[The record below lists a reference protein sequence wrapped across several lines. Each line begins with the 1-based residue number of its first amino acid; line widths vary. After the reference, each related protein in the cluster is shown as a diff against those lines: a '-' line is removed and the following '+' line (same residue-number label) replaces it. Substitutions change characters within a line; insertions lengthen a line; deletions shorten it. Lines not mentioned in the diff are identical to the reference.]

1 MKKIINK
8 ISGKSPLII
17 LLVILFTVSCSKD
30 FLDEQP
36 QQAVSMSQA
45 LNTIGDFDA
54 AVYGIYDRMQS
65 TSYYGR
71 YIILT
76 PDALSDDLKGNATV
90 NRLSDYHSYL
100 GSSTDRSNVSENIFA
115 VCYKVIDQANRIL
128 ETESDLNLDDIKGQS
143 YAARALAHFDL
154 VRTYGQHYTYS
165 ADASHLGVPIIT
177 NVDPLRKPARN
188 TVAEV
193 YEQVIADF
201 NTALGLI
208 NDDANS
214 YYFSKNVVKALLS
227 RVYLYKED
235 WANAA
240 SMASDVINS
249 GDYSLASAANY
260 ADIFTG
266 EHNSEMIFE
275 INFHS
280 LDNPGEATAL
290 SGIYQASGQNEY
302 LPTYDLYD
310 LMPDGDVRKSLIIE
324 DLGIGGGDFGTIRV
338 NKYPDPLGYGNN
350 PVIRLSELY
359 LTRAEANYHLGN
371 ASAAQADVNIIRK
384 RGLATA
390 ADVTATGTALLEEIL
405 LERRIELCF
414 EGHRFWDLT
423 RNKKGVFRNDCT
435 ADACSIPYP
444 DNRFVIAIG
453 KFETDVNENMV
464 QNPGY

>member
-17 LLVILFTVSCSKD
+17 LLVILFTVSCSKE

-45 LNTIGDFDA
+45 LNTIGDFEA
-54 AVYGIYDRMQS
+54 AVFGIYDRMQGS
-65 TSYYGR
+65 SYYGR

-90 NRLSDYHSYL
+90 NRLSDYHSYM
-100 GSSTDRSNVSENIFA
+100 GSATDRSNVSENVFQ
-115 VCYKVIDQANRIL
+115 VCYRVIDQANRIL
-128 ETESDLNLDDIKGQS
+128 KTEKDLNLDNIKGQA

-154 VRTYGQHYTYS
+154 VRFYGQHYTFT

-177 NVDPLRKPARN
+177 SVDPLRKPARN

-201 NTALGLI
+201 NTAIGLI

-214 YYFSKNVVKALLS
+214 YYFSKNVIKALLS
-227 RVYLYKED
+227 RVYLNKED

-240 SMASDVINS
+240 AMASDVINS
-249 GDYSLASAANY
+249 GDYALASNANY

-275 INFHS
+275 LNNTS
-280 LDNPGEATAL
+280 LDNIGSATAL
-290 SGIYQASGQNEY
+290 SGVYQSSGQNEY

-324 DLGIGGGDFGTIRV
+324 DPSIGGGAFGTIRV

-350 PVIRLSELY
+350 PIIRLSELY
-359 LTRAEANYHLGN
+359 LNRAEANYHLGN
-371 ASAAQADVNIIRK
+371 TNTAQADLNIIRK
-384 RGLATA
+384 RGLPTA
-390 ADVTATGTALLEEIL
+390 ANVTVTGSALLDEIL

-414 EGHRFWDLT
+414 EGQRLYDLT

-435 ADACSIPYP
+435 ASTCSIPYP
-444 DNRFVIAIG
+444 DDRFVIAIG
-453 KFETDVNENMV
+453 QFEIDVNENMV

>member
-8 ISGKSPLII
+8 ISGKTPLII
-17 LLVILFTVSCSKD
+17 LLVVLFTVSCSKD
-30 FLDEQP
+30 FLEEQP
-36 QQAVSMSQA
+36 QQSVSMSQA
-45 LNTIGDFDA
+45 LLTTTDFDA
-54 AVYGIYDRMQS
+54 AIMGCYDRIQNA
-65 TSYYGR
+65 TYYGR

-90 NRLSDYHSYL
+90 NRLSDYHSYM
-100 GSSTDRSNVSENIFA
+100 GSSTDRSNVSENTFQ
-115 VCYKVIDQANRIL
+115 VCYRTIDQANRIL
-128 ETESDLNLDDIKGQS
+128 ETEPSFDVDDIKGQA
-143 YAARALAHFDL
+143 YAFRALAHFDL
-154 VRTYGQHYTYS
+154 VRTYGQHYTYT
-165 ADASHLGVPIIT
+165 ADASHLGVPIVT
-177 NVDPLRKPARN
+177 TVDPLRKPARN

-193 YEQVIADF
+193 YTQIIADF
-201 NTALGLI
+201 NSALELI

-249 GDYSLASAANY
+249 GDYSLASADNY
-260 ADIFTG
+260 ADIFAG

-275 INFHS
+275 INYTS
-280 LDNPGEATAL
+280 LDNPGAATHLA
-290 SGIYQASGQNEY
+290 GVYQASGQNEY

-324 DLGIGGGDFGTIRV
+324 DASIGGGDFGTIRA
-338 NKYPDPLGYGNN
+338 NKYPDPLGYGNI
-350 PVIRLSELY
+350 PVIRLSEIY

-371 ASAAQADVNIIRK
+371 ASAAQADVDIIRK

-390 ADVTATGTALLEEIL
+390 ADVTATGTALLDEIL
-405 LERRIELCF
+405 KERRIELCF

-423 RNKKGVFRNDCT
+423 RNKRGVFRNDCT
-435 ADACSIPYP
+435 ASTCSIPYP
-444 DNRFVIAIG
+444 DDRFVIAIG
-453 KFETDVNENMV
+453 QFEIDVNENMV